1 MKSHGCG
8 KAKVL
13 TPEEFREIKSKVHYK
28 YQVFFDIMMET
39 GARVSEICKLRFVDI
54 VNNTLV
60 LRKNNTKT
68 KETREIAISPT
79 LFNKI
84 SKLPQVNGYVFPG
97 MNGNGHITR
106 YMIDKV
112 LRNACKECGIDGV
125 SSHSFRRT
133 TITELSRNN
142 VSLRVIQKISG
153 HKNLD
158 VLQGYVDVSD
168 EEVMC
173 ALQTRW

>member
-1 MKSHGCG
+1 
-8 KAKVL
+8 
-13 TPEEFREIKSKVHYK
+13 
-28 YQVFFDIMMET
+28 
-39 GARVSEICKLRFVDI
+39 
-54 VNNTLV
+54 
-60 LRKNNTKT
+60 
-68 KETREIAISPT
+68 
-79 LFNKI
+79 
-84 SKLPQVNGYVFPG
+84 LPQVNGYVFAG

-112 LRNACKECGIDGV
+112 LRNACKECGIEGV
-125 SSHSFRRT
+125 SSHSFRRS
-133 TITELSRNN
+133 TITQLSRNN
-142 VSLRVIQKISG
+142 VPLRVIQKISG